1 VKVLTNLRYGS
12 VVTVPELILDPNGKA
27 VIFGPNGAGKTT
39 LLRMLAGR
47 LPGPALETA
56 YLPQRPYL
64 FRGSAGHNLG
74 LGLSSEQAA
83 RARQLV
89 ERFGLAPEVLR
100 RPSGT
105 LSGGE
110 RQRLVLARTIARPE
124 PWVLLDEPLAAL
136 DVRDRMDVAHEL
148 VAALDDRGVVIVTHD
163 RDVAVAMGD
172 SVAVMIDGAIQQV
185 GPVSEVFAL
194 PATERVASVIG
205 TANVLEGRTSGSVHP
220 LVALDLGS
228 VEVWGMGSLP
238 SGSSARALFG
248 AEAVTIYGGA
258 AKTGS
263 AQNHWRGRV
272 VDLRQVDRLIEVVVD
287 VGVRVVALITPGAQ
301 AMLDLHSGSEVT
313 VAVKATAVRIVPT

>member
-12 VVTVPELILDPNGKA
+12 VVTVSELTLDPNGRA

-47 LPGPALETA
+47 LPGPVLETA

-89 ERFGLAPEVLR
+89 ERFGLSPDVLR
-100 RPSGT
+100 RASGT

-124 PWVLLDEPLAAL
+124 PWVLLDEPLAAI
-136 DVRDRMDVAHEL
+136 DARDRMDVAQEL
-148 VAALDDRGVVIVTHD
+148 VASLDRRGVVIVTHD
-163 RDVAVAMGD
+163 REVAVAMGD
-172 SVAVMIDGAIQQV
+172 SVAVMIDGEIRQV
-185 GPVSEVFAL
+185 GPVAEVFAL

-205 TANVLEGRTSGSVHP
+205 TANVLEGRTSGAIHP
-220 LVALDLGS
+220 LVALDLGGI
-228 VEVWGMGSLP
+228 EVWGIGSLP
-238 SGSSARALFG
+238 SDSSARALFG
-248 AEAVTIYGGA
+248 AEAVTIYGGV

-263 AQNHWRGRV
+263 AQNRWSGTV
-272 VDLRQVDRLIEVVVD
+272 IELRQVDRLLEVIVD

-301 AMLDLHSGSEVT
+301 AALELRSGSEVT